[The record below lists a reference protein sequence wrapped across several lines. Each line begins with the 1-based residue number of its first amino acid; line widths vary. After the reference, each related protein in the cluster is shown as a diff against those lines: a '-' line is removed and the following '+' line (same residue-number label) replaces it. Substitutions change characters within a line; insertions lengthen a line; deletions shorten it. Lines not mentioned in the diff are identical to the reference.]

1 MPYIALFANLF
12 LIVHNKM
19 IKTTSITFTLI
30 GIVLLAQALKP
41 AYIICKRELNW
52 GWRSLV
58 ILISLFIVGYGIMA
72 MALYQANNV
81 DAFDLVVATI
91 LLGGSVFVA
100 LVMKFSLGSI
110 NKIRDISRQEHHNAL
125 LDERNRTLL
134 ARLPNAV
141 AEQEFELHY
150 QPLIDTQTDTTQ
162 GVECLIRWP
171 QSDGSAVATSDFI
184 QLAEQSK
191 VIVDITRWVISTS
204 LKQLGLWHSSGHRLA
219 IQINISARDL
229 DEADLVSYIVQHLHS
244 NKVEPSCLTL
254 EITENLVI
262 SNQIEC
268 FKILQQLR
276 DLGVGISLDDF
287 GTGYSS
293 MTLLN
298 QLPLSQIKID
308 RSFVIGMEYN
318 SKHMTIVQST
328 LDLGR
333 NMGLEVIAEGVE
345 NAQQAQ
351 LLKGMNCALIQG
363 YHLAKPMPAEK
374 LNQWLN
380 QPRQSF

>member
-1 MPYIALFANLF
+1 
-12 LIVHNKM
+12 M

-204 LKQLGLWHSSGHRLA
+204 LKQLGLWHSRGHRLA
-219 IQINISARDL
+219 IQLNISARDL